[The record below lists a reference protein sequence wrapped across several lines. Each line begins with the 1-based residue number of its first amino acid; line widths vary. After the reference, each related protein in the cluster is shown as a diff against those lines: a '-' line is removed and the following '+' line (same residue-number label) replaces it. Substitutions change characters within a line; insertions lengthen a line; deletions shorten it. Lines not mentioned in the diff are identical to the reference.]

1 MVEAPKGKK
10 PVWRA
15 TRRWWSAAG
24 LEEFKRYA
32 VEK

>member
-1 MVEAPKGKK
+1 MAEAPKGEK
-10 PVWRA
+10 PVWKVP
-15 TRRWWSAAG
+15 RRWRSAAG